1 MAKILVVED
10 ESIIGAVIRD
20 KVEGMGHSVCGMAST
35 GEKAIK
41 LTEEKQPDVVLM
53 DIILIGNMD
62 GIETA
67 RRIQER
73 FQTPVIYLSAFDD
86 EDTRKRAIATK
97 PVAYLVKLLDDGE
110 LDAAIERAVQGGALS
125 HSDNSDGAANST

>member
-110 LDAAIERAVQGGALS
+110 LDAAIERAVQVGMLS
-125 HSDNSDGAANST
+125 HSDNSDGASNST